1 MNTNTLAARFSIA
14 SSVYFSPRTKEGCI
28 VLNVERGTVLSLNDT
43 GTLIF
48 SRLADHAAGL
58 TRDELVE
65 TVGREFKDVEPARVE
80 KAIDDLLLRLEKTGT
95 VCSHHDDPEVKGSS
109 LRRRLAQRAPVA
121 VRYLL
126 VPILLLKAYTFA
138 ALILLFTAEA
148 IRKLGGFHSIHRGVA
163 QWTMNLGKQP
173 SEETLRNVCAAVN
186 RACTWHP
193 KPSLCLQR
201 ASVLVCL
208 LRSLGFQAEMV
219 IGVHKM
225 PFYGHAWAE
234 VGGEVINDHANAQK
248 FFHVLSRC

>member
-1 MNTNTLAARFSIA
+1 MRTDSETRPARFRIA
-14 SSVYFSPRTKEGCI
+14 PSVYFSPRTKEGCI

-48 SRLADHAAGL
+48 SQLADHEAGL

-65 TVGREFKDVEPARVE
+65 TVAREFKDVEPVRVE

-95 VCSHHDDPEVKGSS
+95 VSSRHDLPNDSS
-109 LRRRLAQRAPVA
+109 LRGRLAQRVPVA
-121 VRYLL
+121 IRFLL
-126 VPILLLKAYTFA
+126 GPILLLKAYTFA

-148 IRKLGGFHSIHRGVA
+148 IRKLGGFHSIHRGVE
-163 QWTMNLGKQP
+163 QWALNLGKQP
-173 SEETLRNVCAAVN
+173 SEETLANVCSAVN

-208 LRSLGFQAEMV
+208 LRSLGFHAEMV

-234 VGGEVINDHANAQK
+234 VGGEVVNDHANAQK